1 MGMLKIGWAETDI
14 TPGEHISLA
23 GQFAERISETIEKPL
38 TATAMALEAGDE
50 QAIICST
57 DLAAVNWTLLK
68 GIRNRL
74 QGNDAGLDPMKIMV
88 AATHTHT
95 GPVYAGGRRMSEKSG
110 GVSGVKRWLTDL
122 LLPGQKYVEKVQI
135 QGNRD
140 IPTPE
145 EILHFLIDRIADVIL
160 EAWKNRTDGG
170 FVNAFGRVPLGMCRR
185 AKYSDGTAAMWGET
199 NTACFDSVEG
209 GEDTGVEMMYV
220 FNAEGELTGVVV
232 NPACPAQCVQHRLFV
247 SPDYWGEAKTL
258 IRKRLG
264 EHVFMLPLC
273 SPAGDQCPVDLVRW
287 VEPYSDVNDPNILR
301 THSVKRKADPSMFD
315 LEGMRKAGKR
325 VANEVVEVYG
335 EVGDGIKAGT
345 EAIQR
350 DVPFEHIVYDMQLPL
365 RRATITEYRAAK
377 KAIEEYLHNNP
388 GDVDYNTVANL
399 QRYTGVIGR
408 YMEQERVDVVE
419 AETHILRLGSVAIAT
434 NPFELFLDYGNR
446 IKARSDAEQTFLV
459 QLCNGSDG
467 YLPTEKAEAGGHYS
481 AFIPSGTVGHQG
493 GDQYVREVLKHIR
506 ELFEEET

>member
-160 EAWKNRTDGG
+160 EAWKNRTEGG

-365 RRATITEYRAAK
+365 RRATMAEYN
-377 KAIEEYLHNNP
+377 KACRGVKEYLAEHP
-388 GDVDYNTVANL
+388 GDVNFYDAAKMQVDL
-399 QRYTGVIGR
+399 GVISR
-408 YMEQERVDVVE
+408 YKLQEIMNIVPIE
-419 AETHILRLGSVAIAT
+419 SHILRLGTVAIAT
-434 NPFELFLDYGNR
+434 NPFELFLKYGNQIR
-446 IKARSDAEQTFLV
+446 VRSKAEQTFLI
-459 QLCNGSDG
+459 QLCNGAEG
-467 YLPTEKAEAGGHYS
+467 YLPTEKAEKGGHYS
-481 AFIPSGTVGHQG
+481 AFISSGQVGHVG
-493 GDQYVREVLKHIR
+493 GEQYVRETLQEIQK
-506 ELFEEET
+506 LFPEVE

>member
-1 MGMLKIGWAETDI
+1 MSMLKIGWAETDI

-23 GQFAERISETIEKPL
+23 GQFAERISEYIEKPL
-38 TATAMALEAGDE
+38 TATAMALEAGGE
-50 QAIICST
+50 QAVICSV
-57 DLAAVNWTLLK
+57 DLGSVNWTLLT

-88 AATHTHT
+88 AAIHTHT
-95 GPVYAGGRRMSEKSG
+95 GPVYAGGRRMNEKTG
-110 GVSGVKRWLTDL
+110 GVGGVKRWLTDM

-140 IPTPE
+140 IPTAE
-145 EILHFLIDRIADVIL
+145 EILRFLIERIADVIL
-160 EAWKNRTDGG
+160 EAWKNRADGG

-185 AKYSDGTAAMWGET
+185 AKYTDGTAAMWGDT

-209 GEDTGVEMMYV
+209 GQDTGVEMMYV
-220 FNAEGELTGVVV
+220 FDAEGALTGVVV

-247 SPDYWGEAKTL
+247 SPDFWGEAKAL
-258 IRKRLG
+258 IRKRFG
-264 EHVFMLPLC
+264 ERVFMLPLC
-273 SPAGDQCPVDLVRW
+273 SAAGDQCPVDLVRW

-301 THSVKRKADPSMFD
+301 TRSVKRKADPSMFD
-315 LEGMRKAGKR
+315 LDGMKKAGKR
-325 VANEVVEVYG
+325 IANEVEAVYEEVMANL
-335 EVGDGIKAGT
+335 EAGT
-345 EAIQR
+345 DAIQNN
-350 DVPFEHIVYDMQLPL
+350 VAFEHIVYDMQLPL
-365 RRATITEYRAAK
+365 RRATITEYRAAR
-377 KAIEEYLHNNP
+377 KAVEEYLRDNP

-408 YMEQERVDVVE
+408 YVEQDLVDVVDT
-419 AETHILRLGSVAIAT
+419 ETHILRLGSVAIAT

-446 IKARSDAEQTFLV
+446 IKARSDAEQTFLI

-493 GDQYVREVLKHIR
+493 GDQYVREVLTHIR
-506 ELFEEET
+506 KLFAE